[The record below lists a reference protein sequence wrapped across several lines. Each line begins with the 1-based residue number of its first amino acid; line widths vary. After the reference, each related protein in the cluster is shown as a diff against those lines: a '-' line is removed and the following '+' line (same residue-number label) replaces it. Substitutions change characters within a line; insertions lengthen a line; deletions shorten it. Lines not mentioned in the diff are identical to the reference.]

1 MTDKLKCIMYAD
13 DTTIYFNLDDFD
25 SATRERDI
33 NFELEKINL
42 WLKLNKLSL
51 NVKNTKSVIFSR
63 KQKQL
68 AAMTS
73 LNYLIV

>member
-25 SATRERDI
+25 SATRERDN